1 MELQKSRRDFIKTAA
16 IAGAGLGFLGQPYL
30 SFAGMPIQKGKRV
43 GIIGLDTSH
52 SIAFTKAL
60 NAEKP
65 EAALKGYKVVAA
77 YPYGSKTIESSFK
90 RIAGYTEDMKKL
102 GVEIVDSIAALL
114 KKVDVVMLETN
125 DGRLHL
131 EQALPVLKAGKRL
144 FIDKPIAASLK
155 DTKAIFDASIKYKT
169 PLFSSSSLRYAENL
183 ASMRDG
189 SLLGKLTGADTFSPA
204 SLESTHPDLLWY
216 GIHGVEMLFTILG
229 VGCESVVR
237 VHHPDTDVVVGTW
250 ADGRIGTY
258 RGLRAGKVGYG
269 GTAFGEKGIATVGKY
284 NGYTPLLYEV
294 INFFDTGI
302 VPIAPEETTEI
313 VAFIEAADESKR
325 QNGIPVKIS
334 DIKKRAG
341 I

>member
-1 MELQKSRRDFIKTAA
+1 MELQKSRREFIKTAA

-30 SFAGMPIQKGKRV
+30 SFGNTSAPKGKRV

-65 EAALKGYKVVAA
+65 EAALKGYRVVAA
-77 YPYGSKTIESSFK
+77 YPFGSKTIESSFK
-90 RIAGYTEDMKKL
+90 RIDGYTEDMKKM
-102 GVEIVDSIAALL
+102 GVEIVSSIAALL

-131 EQALPVLKAGKRL
+131 EQALPVLKARKRL

-169 PLFSSSSLRYAENL
+169 PLFSSSSLRYIDNL
-183 ASMRDG
+183 ASLRDG
-189 SLLGKLTGADTFSPA
+189 SLLGKLTGADAFSPA

-216 GIHGVEMLFTILG
+216 GIHGVEILYTIMG

-237 VHHPDTDVVVGTW
+237 VHNPNTDIVVGTW

-258 RGLRAGKVGYG
+258 RGLRSGKTGYG
-269 GTAFGEKGIATVGKY
+269 GTVFGEKGQAAIGKY
-284 NGYTPLLYEV
+284 NGYIPLLYEIV
-294 INFFDTGI
+294 NFFETGI
-302 VPIAPEETTEI
+302 APVAPEETTEI

-325 QNGIPVKIS
+325 QNGAPVKIS
-334 DIKKRAG
+334 DIKRRAG